1 MALKLIG
8 NLLGLGSI
16 VKIETDN
23 NSGLYVVLARGA
35 MREGED
41 EAVPRDLV
49 GPHQFGEAPDQ
60 VTFPLIDSEIEEVV
74 FEGYTDEADEEFLK
88 DLLYQ
93 MENGRRPSKVAS
105 QFKEALTEIPE
116 AEESDEEVSEEM
128 TMGKIDPFYKLRS
141 LAQ

>member
-23 NSGLYVVLARGA
+23 NSGLYVVLARGT

-41 EAVPRDLV
+41 EAVPRYLV
-49 GPHQFGEAPDQ
+49 GPHPFGEAHDQ
-60 VTFPLIDSEIEEVV
+60 ETFPLIDSEIEEVV

-93 MENGRRPSKVAS
+93 MGNGRRPSKVAS

-128 TMGKIDPFYKLRS
+128 TMGKIDPFINFVV
-141 LAQ
+141 